1 MFIAALFTIAKL
13 WKQPR
18 CPTTDEWIKSMQYEI
33 SFFWDSACSL
43 PKEIARR
50 WLAKQIIAISTA
62 VDLSYRLDLKGTPKN
77 HILKV

>member
-1 MFIAALFTIAKL
+1 
-13 WKQPR
+13 
-18 CPTTDEWIKSMQYEI
+18 MQYEI